1 MALKRKLTK
10 AEYDVLSDDL
20 KKEYKVD
27 GSGYVLDLEDT
38 AFETL
43 KGEKEAARLRA
54 EKAEADLQALKD
66 AEAEKARK
74 AAEDAAKASG
84 DVAALEK
91 SWKEKAERDAAAE
104 REKTRAASNAL
115 RNLLVNT
122 AASKMANE
130 ICTVPELLVDRIKAR
145 MAVEIVDETPVLRIL
160 SADGKPSAMSLDDLK
175 KEFLDNPA
183 LKAVIKGSNASG
195 GGAGGGGQGGG
206 AGQKKLSEMSATEE
220 AKFANEHPEE
230 YRRMYEA
237 ARR

>member
-10 AEYDVLSDDL
+10 AEYDALSEDI
-20 KKEYKVD
+20 KKEYKAD
-27 GSGYVLDLEDT
+27 GAGYILDLEDA

-43 KGEKEAARLRA
+43 KTEKEAARLRA

-66 AEAEKARK
+66 AEAEKIRK

-91 SWKEKAERDAAAE
+91 SWKEKAERDTAAE
-104 REKTRAASNAL
+104 RERTKAASNAL
-115 RNLLVNT
+115 RSLLVNT
-122 AASKMANE
+122 TASKMANE

-145 MAVEIVDETPVLRIL
+145 MTVEIVDETPILRIL
-160 SADGKPSAMSLDDLK
+160 SADGKPSALSLDDLK
-175 KEFLDNPA
+175 KEFLDNQA

-220 AKFANEHPEE
+220 ARFANEHPEE
-230 YRRMYEA
+230 YQRMYEA